1 MANYAHIEDGRITGV
16 YDLYPDNWRN
26 ISNFYLLENDTDTLR
41 SLGWRTIVKTIPTY
55 NSDTQYVGNP
65 IHVIE
70 DDNVIET
77 YEIVDIVFPEIVYQT
92 EEELAAIKLSQHN
105 SAMETL
111 RNKRD
116 KLLAETDVTQL
127 VDVIAL
133 NGIELNQ
140 LFVVYRQALRDLP
153 SSYDVDSEFINEST
167 VTYPTYPEVTTENTE
182 TVSEP
187 VVQTPEVTTENTE
200 TVSEPVVQPS
210 DGETSS
216 PGDA

>member
-1 MANYAHIEDGRITGV
+1 MANYAHIEDGTITGV

-41 SLGWRTIVKTIPTY
+41 GLGWRTIVKTTPSY
-55 NSDTQYVGNP
+55 NSDTQYIGNP
-65 IHVIE
+65 IHTIV
-70 DDNVIET
+70 DDTVIET
-77 YEIVDIVFPEIVYQT
+77 YDIVNIIFPETIQQT
-92 EEELAAIKLSQHN
+92 EEELAAIKLAQHN
-105 SAMETL
+105 SAMKTL

-116 KLLAETDVTQL
+116 KLLAETDFTQ
-127 VDVIAL
+127 VADVITI
-133 NGIELNQ
+133 NGTELNQ

-153 SSYDVDSEFINEST
+153 NSYEVDSEFVNESI
-167 VTYPTYPEVTTENTE
+167 VTYPAYPVLTVT
-182 TVSEP
+182 
-187 VVQTPEVTTENTE
+187 TPEVTTENTE

>member
-1 MANYAHIEDGRITGV
+1 MANYAHIEEGKITGV

-26 ISNFYLLENDTDTLR
+26 ISNFYLLENDTDTLHG
-41 SLGWRTIVKTIPTY
+41 LGWRTIVKTTPTY
-55 NSDTQYVGNP
+55 NSDAQYVGNP
-65 IHVIE
+65 IHTIE

-92 EEELAAIKLSQHN
+92 EEELAAIKLAQHN

-111 RNKRD
+111 RTKRD
-116 KLLAETDVTQL
+116 KLLAETDFTQL
-127 VDVIAL
+127 ADVIAI

-153 SSYDVDSEFINEST
+153 NSYEVDSEFINEST
-167 VTYPTYPEVTTENTE
+167 VTYPTYPALIVTVT
-182 TVSEP
+182 
-187 VVQTPEVTTENTE
+187 TPEVTTENTE
-200 TVSEPVVQPS
+200 TVSEPVVEPS

>member
-1 MANYAHIEDGRITGV
+1 MANYAHIEDGTITGV

-26 ISNFYLLENDTDTLR
+26 ISNFYLLATDVDTLYG
-41 SLGWRTIVKTIPTY
+41 LGWRTIVKSTPSY

-65 IHVIE
+65 IHTIE
-70 DDNVIET
+70 DDTVVET
-77 YEIVDIVFPEIVYQT
+77 YDIVDIVFSDIVYPTQ
-92 EEELAAIKLSQHN
+92 EELIAIKLAQHN

-111 RNKRD
+111 RSKRD
-116 KLLAETDVTQL
+116 KLLASTDFTQL
-127 VDVIAL
+127 SDVITN

-153 SSYDVDSEFINEST
+153 NSYEVDSEFINEST
-167 VTYPTYPEVTTENTE
+167 VTYPSYPVLTVT
-182 TVSEP
+182 
-187 VVQTPEVTTENTE
+187 TPEVTTQNTE

>member
-1 MANYAHIEDGRITGV
+1 MANYAHIENGTITGV

-26 ISNFYLLENDTDTLR
+26 ISNFYLLENNTETLR
-41 SLGWRTIVKTIPTY
+41 SLGWRTIVKTTPTY

-65 IHVIE
+65 IHTIE
-70 DDNVIET
+70 NDTVVET
-77 YEIVDIVFPEIVYQT
+77 YDIVNIIFSETIQQT
-92 EEELAAIKLSQHN
+92 EEELAAIKLSHHN

-116 KLLAETDVTQL
+116 KLLAETDFTQ
-127 VDVIAL
+127 VADVITI
-133 NGIELNQ
+133 NGTELNQ

-153 SSYDVDSEFINEST
+153 NSYEVDSEFVNESI
-167 VTYPTYPEVTTENTE
+167 VTYPAYPVLTVT
-182 TVSEP
+182 
-187 VVQTPEVTTENTE
+187 TPEVTTENTE

>member
-1 MANYAHIEDGRITGV
+1 MANYAHIEDGTITGV

-41 SLGWRTIVKTIPTY
+41 SLGWRTIVKSTPSY

-65 IHVIE
+65 IHTIE

-77 YEIVDIVFPEIVYQT
+77 YEIVDIVFSEIVYQT
-92 EEELAAIKLSQHN
+92 EEELAAIKLAQHN

-116 KLLAETDVTQL
+116 KLLADTDFTQL
-127 VDVIAL
+127 ADVIKL
-133 NGIELNQ
+133 NGVELTQ
-140 LFVVYRQALRDLP
+140 LYEEYRQALRDLP
-153 SSYDVDSEFINEST
+153 NSYETDSEFINEST
-167 VTYPTYPEVTTENTE
+167 VTYPTK
-182 TVSEP
+182 
-187 VVQTPEVTTENTE
+187 
-200 TVSEPVVQPS
+200 
-210 DGETSS
+210 